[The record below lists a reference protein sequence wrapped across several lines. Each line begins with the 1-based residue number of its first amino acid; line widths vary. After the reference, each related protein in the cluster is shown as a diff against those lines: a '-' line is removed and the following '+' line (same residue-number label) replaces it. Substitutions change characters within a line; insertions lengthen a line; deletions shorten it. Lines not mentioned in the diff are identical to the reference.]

1 MYPKSQALL
10 GITCTLIEGIFCN
23 MLKDQEHFEKEE
35 RAKRLVEARKG
46 AGFTGPKAVVDRFEW
61 NINNYKA
68 HESGRN
74 GFGIVDAKRYAKAF
88 GVNLKWLQFG
98 IGLPTDADDEPAT
111 VTDVPRVSW
120 VSAGQLVEQ
129 DQVTDLANYPT
140 EAAIDL
146 PEGEWICLEVEGNS
160 MNKISPPESL
170 IFVNLKDK
178 RLVPNGCYVV
188 CDETGAATYKR
199 YRPNEKPPF
208 QPASYED
215 VAPPKFQGAVS
226 VVGRVR
232 RSIINM

>member
-1 MYPKSQALL
+1 MRFDDRP
-10 GITCTLIEGIFCN
+10 EP
-23 MLKDQEHFEKEE
+23 
-35 RAKRLVEARKG
+35 AKRLEEARI
-46 AGFTGPKAVVDRFEW
+46 ARGFDDAKKAATYFGWKYDT
-61 NINNYKA
+61 YA
-68 HESGRN
+68 QHEN
-74 GFGIVDAKRYAKAF
+74 GTRGIVRAADRYAKAF
-88 GVNLKWLQFG
+88 RVSQGWLLTGEGQG
-98 IGLPTDADDEPAT
+98 PGETVEVPAT

-129 DQVTDLANYPT
+129 AQVTDLTDYPT
-140 EAAIDL
+140 EPAIDL
-146 PEGEWICLEVEGNS
+146 PDGEWICLEVDGNS

-178 RLVPNGCYVV
+178 RLVTNGCYVV

-199 YRPNEKPPF
+199 YRPNEDPPF

-215 VAPPKFQGAVS
+215 VPAPQFQGVVT

>member
-1 MYPKSQALL
+1 
-10 GITCTLIEGIFCN
+10 
-23 MLKDQEHFEKEE
+23 MLKAQEHFEREA
-35 RAKRLVEARKG
+35 RAKRLVEARKA
-46 AGFTGPKAVVDRFEW
+46 AGFTGPKPVADRFEW
-61 NINNYKA
+61 KINNYKA

-98 IGLPTDADDEPAT
+98 VGLPTDVDEDQPI
-111 VTDVPRVSW
+111 VSDIPRVSW
-120 VSAGQLVEQ
+120 VSAGQLGEQ
-129 DQVTDLANYPT
+129 AQVTDFADYPT
-140 EAAIDL
+140 EPAIDL
-146 PEGEWICLEVEGNS
+146 PEGEWICLEVEGAS

-199 YRPNEKPPF
+199 YRPNEDPPF

-215 VAPPKFQGAVS
+215 IAPPEFEGAIT